1 MMKWLLPESVA
12 DALPDEAAR
21 LETLRRR
28 LLDLYAVHGFELV
41 QPPLIEYL
49 DALLTGAG
57 RELDLRTFKLVDQD
71 SGRTLGVR
79 ADMTA
84 QVARIDAHLLN
95 RPGVVRLCY
104 CDSVLHA
111 QPADMQASREPFQ
124 LGAELYG
131 YAALPADLEM
141 VRLAAATLKAAGAPA
156 ARIDLGHMGIFRTL
170 MTLAGV
176 AGEGEEHFFHLLQ
189 RKDIPGLE
197 TETVNWRPELRAA
210 ILALPRLYGDRG
222 VLETARAVLPQVPAI
237 HKALDDLQS
246 VLDQAADLP
255 LYIDLSDLRGYHY
268 HSGIVF
274 AAYCPGY
281 SAAMVLG
288 GRYDGVG
295 AAFGRARPATG
306 FSLDLRELCRL
317 ATVPPV
323 NGAIFAPALP
333 ENAAAAEV
341 SARLG
346 AIARLREQGER
357 VVDALPG
364 ELLAVTAA
372 TDQQVVYSGVDC
384 DRQLVQ
390 QAGKWVVLGNVNTR

>member
-21 LETLRRR
+21 LEALRRR
-28 LLDLYAVHGFELV
+28 LLDLYAACGYELV

-49 DALLTGAG
+49 ESLLTGAG
-57 RELDLRTFKLVDQD
+57 RDLDLRTFKLVDQD
-71 SGRTLGVR
+71 SGRSLGIR

-131 YAALPADLEM
+131 YPGLAADLEI
-141 VRLAAATLKAAGAPA
+141 VRLAAATLRAAGAPA

-176 AGEGEEHFFHLLQ
+176 SDEGEEHFFKLLQ
-189 RKDIPGLE
+189 RKDVPALE
-197 TETVNWRPELRAA
+197 AETAAWRPELRAA
-210 ILALPRLYGDRG
+210 MLALPRLYGDRT
-222 VLETARAVLPQVPAI
+222 VLQSARQVLPQVPAI
-237 HKALDDLQS
+237 HKALDDLES
-246 VLDQAADLP
+246 LVLQAADLP

-281 SAAMVLG
+281 TAAMALG

-317 ATVPPV
+317 ATVPSA
-323 NGAIFAPALP
+323 NGVVFAPALP
-333 ENAAAAEV
+333 ETASAADKT
-341 SARLG
+341 ARTQ
-346 AIARLREQGER
+346 AIGQLRAQGER
-357 VVDALPG
+357 VIDALPG
-364 ELLAVTAA
+364 EQLDASAG
-372 TDQQVVYSGVDC
+372 QSVYSGAVC

-390 QAGKWVVLGNVNTR
+390 QAGQWVVIGV

>member
-21 LETLRRR
+21 LEVLRRR
-28 LLDLYAVHGFELV
+28 LLDLYRTHGYELV

-49 DALLTGAG
+49 ESLLTGAG
-57 RELDLRTFKLVDQD
+57 RDLALRTFKLVDQD
-71 SGRTLGVR
+71 SGRMLGVR

-104 CDSVLHA
+104 CHSVLHA

-131 YAALPADLEM
+131 YADLSADLEV
-141 VRLAAATLKAAGAPA
+141 VRLAAATLQAAGAPA
-156 ARIDLGHMGIFRTL
+156 ARIDLGHMGIFLTL

-176 AGEGEEHFFHLLQ
+176 SGEGEEHFFKLLQ
-189 RKDIPGLE
+189 RKDVPALE
-197 TETVNWRPELRAA
+197 QETAEWRPELRAA
-210 ILALPRLYGDRG
+210 MLALPRLYGDHT
-222 VLETARAVLPQVPAI
+222 VLDKAREALPKVPAI
-237 HKALDDLQS
+237 HKALDDLQA
-246 VLDQAADLP
+246 LLQQAPDLP
-255 LYIDLSDLRGYHY
+255 LYFDLSDLRGYHY

-274 AAYCPGY
+274 AAYCQGH

-288 GRYDGVG
+288 GRYDGIG

-306 FSLDLRELCRL
+306 FSLDIRELCRL
-317 ATVPPV
+317 ASLPVPQAAV
-323 NGAIFAPALP
+323 FAPAL
-333 ENAAAAEV
+333 AADATDE
-341 SARLG
+341 ARQARAQ
-346 AIARLREQGER
+346 AINLLRERGEC

-364 ELLAVTAA
+364 EARQSAGQA
-372 TDQQVVYSGVDC
+372 QIVYSGTIC
-384 DRQLVQ
+384 DRELIQIQ
-390 QAGKWVVLGNVNTR
+390 GKWVLQAC

>member
-1 MMKWLLPESVA
+1 MKWLLPESVA

-21 LETLRRR
+21 LESLRRR
-28 LLDLYAVHGFELV
+28 LLDLCAGRGYELV

-49 DALLTGAG
+49 ESLLTGAG
-57 RELDLRTFKLVDQD
+57 RDLDLRTFKLVDQGT
-71 SGRTLGVR
+71 GRTLGVR

-111 QPADMQASREPFQ
+111 QPADMQASRQPLQ

-131 YAALPADLEM
+131 YADLAADLEI
-141 VRLAAATLKAAGAPA
+141 VRLAAATLQAAGAPA

-176 AGEGEEHFFHLLQ
+176 TVEGEALFFKLLQ
-189 RKDIPGLE
+189 RKDVPGLE
-197 TETVNWRPELRAA
+197 NETAGWRPELRAA
-210 ILALPRLYGDRG
+210 ILALPRLYGDRS
-222 VLETARAVLPQVPAI
+222 VLQAARAALPQVPAI
-237 HKALDDLQS
+237 HKALDDLES
-246 VLDQAADLP
+246 MLDQAPDLP
-255 LYIDLSDLRGYHY
+255 LCLDLSDLRGYHY

-274 AAYCPGY
+274 AAYCPGDTG
-281 SAAMVLG
+281 AMALG

-317 ATVPPV
+317 SNIKPAAE
-323 NGAIFAPALP
+323 AIFAAALP
-333 ENAAAAEV
+333 A
-341 SARLG
+341 SASAGEIEARAQAIRL
-346 AIARLREQGER
+346 LRERGER

-364 ELLAVTAA
+364 EVLAADVG
-372 TDQQVVYSGVDC
+372 QIGYSGTPC
-384 DRQLVQ
+384 DRQLELMQ
-390 QAGKWVVLGNVNTR
+390 GKWVVTAC